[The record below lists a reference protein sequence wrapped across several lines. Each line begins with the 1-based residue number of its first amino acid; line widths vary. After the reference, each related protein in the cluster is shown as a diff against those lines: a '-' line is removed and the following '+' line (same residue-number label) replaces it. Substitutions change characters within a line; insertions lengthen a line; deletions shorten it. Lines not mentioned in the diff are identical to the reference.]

1 MSDQDEPKII
11 VDEDW
16 KSQVEKEKEQLRET
30 EQQPSDEILEQQMP
44 EASFMMLLAT
54 LGTQSMAMLGLMP
67 GSDGSPSQT
76 NLPMAKH
83 VIDLIGMLEEKTKG
97 NLTDEEAQ
105 MLTDNLHQLR
115 MAFVEVKKRGGQV
128 DAAESS
134 SSAAPS
140 PGTIELP

>member
-16 KSQVEKEKEQLRET
+16 KSQVEKEKEELREA
-30 EQQPSDEILEQQMP
+30 EQSSPDEAAEHQMP
-44 EASFMMLLAT
+44 EASFTMLLAT

-67 GSDGSPSQT
+67 EPDGGPPQT

-97 NLTDEEAQ
+97 NLTDEEAR

-115 MAFVEVKKRGGQV
+115 MAYVEVKKRSGQGE
-128 DAAESS
+128 AAESS
-134 SSAAPS
+134 VPNASPS
-140 PGTIELP
+140 GTIELP